1 MVFIK
6 RVQSYA
12 FSCETYLYILLSLS
26 CAIPLYLY
34 YVLLGQ
40 TLNLLSFLIRSKI
53 NNRTVLCLSLQ
64 FLWILYFALRLLQ
77 HGDIELNPGPKY
89 FSICH
94 WNLNS
99 LTAHNYLK
107 VSQLQAFHL
116 VYKFLCISETH
127 LDSSVSK
134 DDNALSIEG
143 YSITRPDHPSNTKR
157 GGVCIYYNDK
167 ISVRQ
172 MSNIN
177 LPEYLAC
184 ESVIGKKKA
193 YVITLYRSPSQNQSE
208 FEHLLLSLEN
218 LLYNIRN
225 KDPACRFLLGD
236 FNARP
241 KSRWVHDITNN
252 EGTQIEFINSLYGFY
267 QLISE
272 PTHILQNLSPCID
285 LIFTDQPN
293 LVINSGIKPSLH
305 ENCHHRITY
314 AKFNLQII
322 YPPPYQRLVWDYKN
336 ANASSIQKALNMID
350 WNKLFSNTNVEKQ
363 VNILNDTLFNIFL
376 SYARSKAITIN
387 GRDPPWINAK

>member
-1 MVFIK
+1 MTVNIEQWRIAVGTYGKSVIFIK
-6 RVQSYA
+6 RARSYL
-12 FSCETYLYILLSLS
+12 FSCESYLCLLLSLA
-26 CAIPLYLY
+26 CVIPLYLY
-34 YVLLGQ
+34 YALLGQ

-53 NNRTVLCLSLQ
+53 NNLTEFCLSLQ

-143 YSITRPDHPSNTKR
+143 YSIIRTDHLSNTNR

-177 LPEYLAC
+177 LRECLGC
-184 ESVIGKKKA
+184 EIVIGKKERVCD
-193 YVITLYRSPSQNQSE
+193 YLVS
-208 FEHLLLSLEN
+208 LS
-218 LLYNIRN
+218 
-225 KDPACRFLLGD
+225 
-236 FNARP
+236 
-241 KSRWVHDITNN
+241 KS
-252 EGTQIEFINSLYGFY
+252 
-267 QLISE
+267 
-272 PTHILQNLSPCID
+272 
-285 LIFTDQPN
+285 
-293 LVINSGIKPSLH
+293 K
-305 ENCHHRITY
+305 
-314 AKFNLQII
+314 
-322 YPPPYQRLVWDYKN
+322 
-336 ANASSIQKALNMID
+336 
-350 WNKLFSNTNVEKQ
+350 
-363 VNILNDTLFNIFL
+363 
-376 SYARSKAITIN
+376 SK
-387 GRDPPWINAK
+387 